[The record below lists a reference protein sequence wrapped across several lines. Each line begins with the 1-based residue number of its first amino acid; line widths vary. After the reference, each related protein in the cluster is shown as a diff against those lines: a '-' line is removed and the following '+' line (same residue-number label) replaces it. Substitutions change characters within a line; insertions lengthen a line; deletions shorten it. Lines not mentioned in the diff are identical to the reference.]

1 MKGSETKLVKFM
13 EGSDKRFVIPVY
25 QRSYSWKEEN
35 CKQLFNDLV
44 GVIRSGRRNHFF
56 GSIVSSYDPDGD
68 NEEYLIIDGQ
78 QRLTTVSLLFLAMV
92 NLIRE
97 GKIVPEDSDL
107 ESKIYKKYLIDEYQP
122 RDTRIK
128 LKPVQN
134 DRTAYD
140 MLFQSDEEPIVAS
153 NLTTNYSYFYNRI
166 QKGELSPDQLFQAVR
181 SLEIINIKLDA
192 DDNPQ
197 LIFESLNSTG
207 LDLSEGDKIRNYVLM
222 GLSLREQERLYT
234 QYWEKIENCCTE
246 SQIDLF
252 ARDYLSIKQ
261 QSTPSMNRIYFAFK
275 SYVVDD
281 NVGTEE
287 LLRDLLDYARLYR
300 VLTTGNTS
308 DGRLSACIDRLN
320 RLETTVTRPFF
331 MEVLRLNREGRLS
344 VDDTF
349 EVFKITEAYLFRRS
363 VCELPTNQL
372 NKIFLLLHREIM
384 RYDGSADHY
393 LEKLKY
399 ALLSKKE
406 RARFPDDD
414 EFEEAF
420 GQKAVY
426 LMNPKNRVYIMERF
440 ENYGTLEDKD
450 IYRHIDHGDYSIEH
464 IMPQHLTPAWAD
476 SLGEDFERIH
486 ETWLHRMANLT
497 LTAYNT
503 KYSNNS
509 FAEKRDMENGFRD
522 SGLRMNAWIATQTQ
536 WGEAELEERNDLV
549 KQKALTIWAA
559 PITDYRPVERQLD
572 SCTLEDDID
581 LTGRKIARFAY
592 HAMEQSVNT
601 WQDMLISVVRLLH
614 ADDKTVLNRLSSE
627 ADSSVD
633 LATLFSKRKEE
644 LRSPIEIEDGLYM
657 EGNTSTGTKLNIL
670 KKLFDLYRLDASD
683 MVFYLRGE
691 EDDSESEEDA
701 QRYLNRRRYWT
712 FSLPMI
718 REKNQNSGAFRN
730 CNPVKTN
737 WVSGRF
743 GIRGMSLCC
752 VINMDSARCELYFD
766 RISSEENKQIF
777 DELIAH
783 KAEIEGAMGTSLSWD
798 RGERKIS
805 SKIYVTLDEIGLMHE
820 SEWETIA
827 RFHAKWTA
835 KLYEEIVAPSLIPLY
850 GDRA

>member
-1 MKGSETKLVKFM
+1 MKGSETKLVKYM

-25 QRSYSWKEEN
+25 QRSYSWKTDN
-35 CKQLFNDLV
+35 CKQLFDDLV
-44 GVIRSGRRNHFF
+44 KVIRSERKNHFF

-78 QRLTTVSLLFLAMV
+78 QRLTTVSLLLLAMV

-97 GKIVPEDSDL
+97 GKIIPEDQDL
-107 ESKIYKKYLIDEYQP
+107 KEKILKKYLIDEYQP
-122 RDTRIK
+122 SETRIK

-134 DRTAYD
+134 DRLAFGK
-140 MLFQSDEEPIVAS
+140 LFQEGEELIETS
-153 NLTTNYSYFYNRI
+153 NLTANYNYFYDRI
-166 QKGELSPDQLFQAVR
+166 QKGELTPDQLFQAIR
-181 SLEIINIKLDA
+181 SLEIISIKLDH

-222 GLSLREQERLYT
+222 GQSAREQERLYG
-234 QYWEKIENCCTE
+234 QYWEKIEECCSY

-252 ARDYLSIKQ
+252 VRDYLSVKQ
-261 QSTPSMNRIYFAFK
+261 QSTPSMNRIYFTFK
-275 SYVVDD
+275 AYVADHEIAV
-281 NVGTEE
+281 EE
-287 LLRDLLDYARLYR
+287 LLRDLLAYARLYQ
-300 VLTTGNTS
+300 VLVTGKTGDS
-308 DGRLSACIDRLN
+308 RLSACIDRLN

-331 MEVLRLNREGRLS
+331 LEVLGLNREGKLTA
-344 VDDTF
+344 DDTF
-349 EVFKITEAYLFRRS
+349 EVFLATESYLFRRNI
-363 VCELPTNQL
+363 CELPTNQL
-372 NKIFLLLHREIM
+372 NKIFLLLHKEII
-384 RYDGSADHY
+384 RYDGTAENY

-399 ALLSKKE
+399 AFLSKKE
-406 RARFPDDD
+406 RARFPDDE
-414 EFEEAF
+414 EFAEAF

-426 LMNPKNRVYIMERF
+426 LMNPKNRVYILERF
-440 ENYGTLEDKD
+440 ENSGTLEDKD
-450 IYRHIDHGDYSIEH
+450 VYRHIENGIYTIEH
-464 IMPQHLTPAWAD
+464 IMPQHLTPAWAE
-476 SLGEDFERIH
+476 SLGSDYERIH

-497 LTAYNT
+497 LTAYNA
-503 KYSNNS
+503 KYSNRS
-509 FAEKRDMENGFRD
+509 FTEKRDMENGFHD
-522 SGLRMNAWIATQTQ
+522 SGLRMNHWIASQAG

-549 KQKALTIWAA
+549 KQRALAIW
-559 PITDYRPVERQLD
+559 PGPVTDYRPAERQLD

-581 LTGRKIARFAY
+581 LTGRKIARFGF

-601 WQDMLISVVRLLH
+601 WQEMLTSVVRLLH
-614 ADDKTVLNRLSSE
+614 ADDKTVLNRLAYDTDTSTE
-627 ADSSVD
+627 
-633 LATLFSKRKEE
+633 LASMFSARKED
-644 LRSPIEIEDGLYM
+644 LRAPIEIEDELCM
-657 EGNTSTGTKLNIL
+657 EGNTSTGTKLNML
-670 KKLFDLYRLDASD
+670 RKLFVLYHLDPSD

-701 QRYLNRRRYWT
+701 QRYINRRRYWT

-766 RISSEENKQIF
+766 RIESEENKRIF
-777 DELIAH
+777 DELFSH
-783 KAEIEGAMGTSLSWD
+783 KDEIERAMGTSLSWD
-798 RGERKIS
+798 RGDRKIS
-805 SKIYVTLDEIGLMHE
+805 SKIYVTLEEIGLMNE
-820 SEWETIA
+820 NEWETVA

-835 KLYEEIVAPSLIPLY
+835 KFYEAVVAPYLIPEY